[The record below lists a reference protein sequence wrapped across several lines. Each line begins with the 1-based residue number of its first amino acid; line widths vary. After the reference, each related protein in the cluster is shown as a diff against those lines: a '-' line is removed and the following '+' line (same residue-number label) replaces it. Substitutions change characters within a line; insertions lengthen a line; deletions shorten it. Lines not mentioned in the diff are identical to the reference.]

1 MSDSPTTERVLAALD
16 PDDFEG
22 YDEVWRDQRRRE
34 RDRTPPRNES
44 LDNEPK
50 PGPQIAS
57 GPFKLSSGGENKALF
72 TEKLQFTYKIPI
84 YPNTHPMGYAY
95 VVPAQLI
102 DDIDKLPLQLG
113 LTIKAPHGK
122 KQTRCPF
129 LGHDVPCARY
139 RYICQGI
146 KMCRKARPE
155 LRNYSWTSLTIA
167 DWKQLEQWRSKV
179 DLYEPNERLQRASGA
194 NGFVWDLGYKSEKEE
209 AMCHG
214 VHTHAPPPPN
224 FVPTKWGEF
233 AVSILSKIDGPNA
246 TTNDFVSCEALK
258 SALNEV
264 GLRTLAVG
272 NPGIL
277 QGNRIENL
285 IQFWKIDTYPCG
297 PDLIEWEGTRVANRI
312 AAEQNALNTPSA
324 ARDCVLT
331 EGTRTEEVSDRRN
344 LDSYHKCGIHHNQ
357 ANRSNWNKDYI
368 ALRREVRNKRKR
380 EELEDR
386 TQENLNQQGGESSA
400 FSEAD
405 LEDMHSSGATRMPA
419 GQPPAPRNPSPLVGQ
434 DQTVRPTVELQS
446 SFQYPAG
453 FTLPPSQ
460 GRDNNGRS
468 LASRTL
474 EQALMDGQ
482 LVEKQRLANEAERL
496 RQAGEAQ
503 RQEFN
508 QRLMNLREEFIR
520 SILRRIE
527 AGETEFDPRMFELC

>member
-1 MSDSPTTERVLAALD
+1 MSDSPTTERALAALD

-34 RDRTPPRNES
+34 RDRTPPRNEP

-72 TEKLQFTYKIPI
+72 TEKLHTGGMVEKECSVEVNYI
-84 YPNTHPMGYAY
+84 
-95 VVPAQLI
+95 VP
-102 DDIDKLPLQLG
+102 DDI
-113 LTIKAPHGK
+113 
-122 KQTRCPF
+122 
-129 LGHDVPCARY
+129 
-139 RYICQGI
+139 
-146 KMCRKARPE
+146 E
-155 LRNYSWTSLTIA
+155 LHPWVILSS
-167 DWKQLEQWRSKV
+167 
-179 DLYEPNERLQRASGA
+179 
-194 NGFVWDLGYKSEKEE
+194 
-209 AMCHG
+209 HG

-344 LDSYHKCGIHHNQ
+344 LDSYHKYGIHHNQ

-386 TQENLNQQGGESSA
+386 TQENLNRQGGESSA

-434 DQTVRPTVELQS
+434 DQTVQPTVELQS

>member
-1 MSDSPTTERVLAALD
+1 MSDSPTTERALAALD

-34 RDRTPPRNES
+34 RDRTPPRNEP

-209 AMCHG
+209 TM
-214 VHTHAPPPPN
+214 
-224 FVPTKWGEF
+224 W
-233 AVSILSKIDGPNA
+233 
-246 TTNDFVSCEALK
+246 
-258 SALNEV
+258 
-264 GLRTLAVG
+264 
-272 NPGIL
+272 
-277 QGNRIENL
+277 
-285 IQFWKIDTYPCG
+285 
-297 PDLIEWEGTRVANRI
+297 
-312 AAEQNALNTPSA
+312 
-324 ARDCVLT
+324 
-331 EGTRTEEVSDRRN
+331 EEVSDRRN
-344 LDSYHKCGIHHNQ
+344 LDSYHKYGIHHNQ

-386 TQENLNQQGGESSA
+386 TQENLNRQGGESSA

-434 DQTVRPTVELQS
+434 DQTVQPTVELQS

-527 AGETEFDPRMFELC
+527 AGAILIDAFELDGLLGSHSVEIELMLYWNQISTSILA